1 MFDNIGN
8 IGIISSSDGPTQIYV
23 SENDN
28 LEEKTLTTVEINNK
42 LDSMTMEENL
52 NAGLKIM
59 GAGMAAVFVVLTIL
73 YLVIKIMG
81 HFATSKED
89 KNEKN

>member
-8 IGIISSSDGPTQIYV
+8 IGIISSVDGQTQIYV

-59 GAGMAAVFVVLTIL
+59 GVGMAAVFVVLTIL

>member
-1 MFDNIGN
+1 MLDNIEN
-8 IGIISSSDGPTQIYV
+8 VGIISSVDGPTQIYV
-23 SENDN
+23 SDDN
-28 LEEKTLTTVEINNK
+28 LEEKTLTTIETNNK

-52 NAGLKIM
+52 SAGLKIM
-59 GAGMAAVFVVLTIL
+59 GVGMLAVFVVLTIL

-81 HFATSKED
+81 HFATGKEE

>member
-1 MFDNIGN
+1 
-8 IGIISSSDGPTQIYV
+8 
-23 SENDN
+23 
-28 LEEKTLTTVEINNK
+28 
-42 LDSMTMEENL
+42 MTMEENL

-59 GAGMAAVFVVLTIL
+59 GAGMAAVFAVLTIL

>member
-1 MFDNIGN
+1 MLDNTEN
-8 IGIISSSDGPTQIYV
+8 IGIIDSTDESTQIYV
-23 SENDN
+23 LKDN
-28 LEEKTLTTVEINNK
+28 LEAQITTIETNNK

-59 GAGMAAVFVVLTIL
+59 GVGMLAVFVVLTIL

-81 HFATSKED
+81 HFATGKED

>member
-1 MFDNIGN
+1 MLDAIDSVGVIG
-8 IGIISSSDGPTQIYV
+8 SADGPTQVYV
-23 SENDN
+23 SKDDGQKEVI
-28 LEEKTLTTVEINNK
+28 TMAGINNDK
-42 LDSMTMEENL
+42 LNSMTMEENL

-59 GAGMAAVFVVLTIL
+59 GVGMLAVFLVLTIL

-81 HFATSKED
+81 HFASGKED

>member
-1 MFDNIGN
+1 MLDNIEN
-8 IGIISSSDGPTQIYV
+8 VGIISSVDGPTQIYV
-23 SENDN
+23 SDDD
-28 LEEKTLTTVEINNK
+28 LEEKTLTTIETNNK

-52 NAGLKIM
+52 SAGLKIM
-59 GAGMAAVFVVLTIL
+59 GVGMLAVFVVLTIL

-81 HFATSKED
+81 HFATGKEE

>member
-8 IGIISSSDGPTQIYV
+8 IGIISSADGSTQIYV

-28 LEEKTLTTVEINNK
+28 LGEKTSTTVEINNK

-59 GAGMAAVFVVLTIL
+59 GVGMAAVFVVLTIL

>member
-8 IGIISSSDGPTQIYV
+8 IGIISSADGPTQIYV

-59 GAGMAAVFVVLTIL
+59 GAGMASVFLVLTIL